1 MSMKKTLLTV
11 AAIASMM
18 TAAAEGYQINT
29 LSAKQG
35 GMAHTGVALKLGS
48 ESMYFNPAGMAFMDQ
63 AFDAS
68 ASINGVSATA
78 KVDHK
83 GETFETD
90 NKVSTPIFV
99 NAGFSIYDN
108 LKAGVSFYTPYGSGI
123 NWGENWAGAIL
134 NQQVKLAVY
143 TIQPTLSW
151 RITPKLS
158 VGAGL
163 CMSWGTVDLSKGLV
177 NPSTLDVML
186 QAMGIQYAFGSTMPA
201 SINLKGTSEYGW
213 GFNVGAMYDI
223 SDRVTVGA
231 SFRSKMNMRV
241 KKGEASLS
249 YANEIARQVLQGE
262 LDVIDKANFKA
273 EMPMPA
279 VLTFGVG
286 YKPLDKLTLAF
297 DAQLTFWSAYKQLDI
312 EFLDEKVAAYDQSL
326 VKDYKNSW
334 AFRLGAQYGLT
345 NRFDIRGGLILDL
358 SPVNKNHYNPETPG
372 MTKIEP
378 SLGLS
383 FRPVKGLSIDL
394 SVLYVAGLGC
404 DGAKGDYVDLLAAK
418 MQNPVIPVNR
428 VFEADYRVHAVVP
441 SLGIS
446 YSF

>member
-1 MSMKKTLLTV
+1 MKKTLLTV

-78 KVDHK
+78 KADHK

-163 CMSWGTVDLSKGLV
+163 CMSCLLYTS
-177 NPSTLDVML
+177 PSPR
-186 QAMGIQYAFGSTMPA
+186 A
-201 SINLKGTSEYGW
+201 
-213 GFNVGAMYDI
+213 
-223 SDRVTVGA
+223 
-231 SFRSKMNMRV
+231 
-241 KKGEASLS
+241 
-249 YANEIARQVLQGE
+249 
-262 LDVIDKANFKA
+262 
-273 EMPMPA
+273 
-279 VLTFGVG
+279 
-286 YKPLDKLTLAF
+286 
-297 DAQLTFWSAYKQLDI
+297 
-312 EFLDEKVAAYDQSL
+312 
-326 VKDYKNSW
+326 
-334 AFRLGAQYGLT
+334 
-345 NRFDIRGGLILDL
+345 
-358 SPVNKNHYNPETPG
+358 
-372 MTKIEP
+372 
-378 SLGLS
+378 
-383 FRPVKGLSIDL
+383 
-394 SVLYVAGLGC
+394 
-404 DGAKGDYVDLLAAK
+404 
-418 MQNPVIPVNR
+418 
-428 VFEADYRVHAVVP
+428 
-441 SLGIS
+441 
-446 YSF
+446 

>member
-1 MSMKKTLLTV
+1 
-11 AAIASMM
+11 
-18 TAAAEGYQINT
+18 
-29 LSAKQG
+29 
-35 GMAHTGVALKLGS
+35 
-48 ESMYFNPAGMAFMDQ
+48 
-63 AFDAS
+63 
-68 ASINGVSATA
+68 
-78 KVDHK
+78 
-83 GETFETD
+83 
-90 NKVSTPIFV
+90 
-99 NAGFSIYDN
+99 
-108 LKAGVSFYTPYGSGI
+108 
-123 NWGENWAGAIL
+123 
-134 NQQVKLAVY
+134 
-143 TIQPTLSW
+143 
-151 RITPKLS
+151 
-158 VGAGL
+158 
-163 CMSWGTVDLSKGLV
+163 
-177 NPSTLDVML
+177 
-186 QAMGIQYAFGSTMPA
+186 
-201 SINLKGTSEYGW
+201 
-213 GFNVGAMYDI
+213 
-223 SDRVTVGA
+223 
-231 SFRSKMNMRV
+231 MNMRV

-286 YKPLDKLTLAF
+286 YIPLDKLTLAF
-297 DAQLTFWSAYKQLDI
+297 DAKLTFWSAYKQLDI

-418 MQNPVIPVNR
+418 MQNPAIPVNR

>member
-1 MSMKKTLLTV
+1 MSMKKTLLTLV
-11 AAIASMM
+11 AAASAM
-18 TAAAEGYQINT
+18 TCAAEGYQINT

-48 ESMYFNPAGMAFMDQ
+48 ESMYFNPAGMAFMAQ
-63 AFDAS
+63 TFDAS

-78 KVDHK
+78 KARYDGK
-83 GETFETD
+83 WYETD
-90 NKVSTPIFV
+90 NKVSTPVFV

-123 NWGENWAGAIL
+123 NWGENWAGAML

-143 TIQPTLSW
+143 TIQPTFSW
-151 RITPKLS
+151 RVTSKFSL
-158 VGAGL
+158 GAGL

-177 NPSTLDVML
+177 NPSTLDLML
-186 QAMGIQYAFGSTMPA
+186 KAMGSDYAFGTTMPA
-201 SINLKGTSEYGW
+201 SVNLKGTSEYGW

-223 SDRVTVGA
+223 TDRLTVGA
-231 SFRSKMNMRV
+231 SFRSKINMKV
-241 KKGEASLS
+241 EKGEARLN
-249 YANEIARQVLQGE
+249 YANEIARQVLQQE
-262 LDVIDKANFKA
+262 LDVINMANFKA

-279 VLTFGVG
+279 VLSFGAG
-286 YKPLDKLTLAF
+286 YRPIDRLTLAF
-297 DAQLTFWSAYKQLDI
+297 DAQLTFWSAYKKLNI
-312 EFLDEKVAAYDQSL
+312 EFLDDKVSAYNQSL
-326 VKDYKNSW
+326 TKDYKNSW

-345 NRFDIRGGLILDL
+345 DRFDVRGGVILDL
-358 SPVNKNHYNPETPG
+358 TPVNNNHYNPETPG

-378 SLGLS
+378 SVGLS

-394 SVLYVAGLGC
+394 SVLYVAGLGR
-404 DGAKGDYVDLLAAK
+404 DGAKCGYIDLLAAK
-418 MQNPVIPVNR
+418 LQNPAIPVNR
-428 VFEADYRVHAVVP
+428 TFQADYRVHAVVP

>member
-1 MSMKKTLLTV
+1 MKKTLLTV

-78 KVDHK
+78 KADHK

-418 MQNPVIPVNR
+418 MQNPAIPVNR

>member
-78 KVDHK
+78 KADHK

-418 MQNPVIPVNR
+418 MQNPAIPVNR